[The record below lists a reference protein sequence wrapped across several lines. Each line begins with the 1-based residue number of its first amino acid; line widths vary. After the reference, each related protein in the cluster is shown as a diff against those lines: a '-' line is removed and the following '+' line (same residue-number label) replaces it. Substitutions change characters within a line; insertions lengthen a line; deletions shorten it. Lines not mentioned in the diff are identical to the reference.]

1 MLIQLIEGNC
11 SAVYLI
17 IIIYTIN
24 DMYII
29 NINIIYNNK
38 VLITIGQ

>member
-1 MLIQLIEGNC
+1 MLIQLIEGYC

-29 NINIIYNNK
+29 NIKYNNK